1 MATRLFIYLSAIAAA
16 LVAAN
21 FGGGGGGP

>member
-1 MATRLFIYLSAIAAA
+1 MATKLYIYLSAIAAA

-21 FGGGGGGP
+21 FGGGGGP